1 MRQSEETFEVNAIK
15 VIPADEFQLPLHAV
29 RQAAA
34 KGRAIFALTNIVKHA
49 VILQSQAVLL
59 TEDDCRKLAETSL
72 WVYRFAL
79 GGQCA
84 IVFGDISFCNH
95 ADTPNATV
103 SWTRLTSTSAIASLI
118 ALTDINANSEIVITY
133 SDAEE
138 YRRRGIIFC

>member
-1 MRQSEETFEVNAIK
+1 MNPVK
-15 VIPADEFQLPLHAV
+15 VTPAEEFQLPLHVV
-29 RQAAA
+29 RQTTA
-34 KGRAIFALTNIVKHA
+34 KGRAIYALTNIVKHA

-59 TEDDCRKLAETSL
+59 PEEDCRKLAETSL
-72 WVYRFAL
+72 WIYRFSL

-103 SWTRLTSTSAIASLI
+103 SWTRLTSTTAIASLI

-138 YRRRGIIFC
+138 YRHRGITFS